1 MKRIILFL
9 LLFAAVPCSQYGAC
23 AHSHKHDMDATVQQG
38 GPPNAVILIIRHAEK
53 PDDGAGLAPQGVE
66 RANAYV
72 RYFETYKF
80 NGVPLH
86 FDALF
91 ASRDSAG
98 SMRPR
103 LTLEPLS
110 HALGMPLQTPYKD
123 KDIADI
129 AAEIQSVGPGKHIL
143 ICWHHG
149 EIPDLLSALGADPNW
164 PDNQYGWVIQLSFDS
179 RGHLI
184 PQLTKRAEEHL
195 ALK

>member
-1 MKRIILFL
+1 
-9 LLFAAVPCSQYGAC
+9 
-23 AHSHKHDMDATVQQG
+23 MDATVQQG